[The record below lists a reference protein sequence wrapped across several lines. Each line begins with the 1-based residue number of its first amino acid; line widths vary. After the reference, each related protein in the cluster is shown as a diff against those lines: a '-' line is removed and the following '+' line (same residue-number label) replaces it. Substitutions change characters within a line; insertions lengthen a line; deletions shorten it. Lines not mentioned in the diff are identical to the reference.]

1 MPGLGVLT
9 RVGWEPNTDKAGNSC
24 SKPYLT
30 CHYFLSITN
39 ITQNGTNSF
48 TVWALRIFTDP
59 LQELHF
65 EEKECIR
72 QEDRAKFN
80 LNRRDDAC
88 ICATGGGLW
97 WLPAVQCSAHL
108 FHHILQERWNK
119 IRTSESMNEKQLD
132 APAHFSVLT
141 SQYTVLKNI

>member
-72 QEDRAKFN
+72 QEQDRAKFN
-80 LNRRDDAC
+80 FNSRDDAC
-88 ICATGGGLW
+88 ILCNRRLW
-97 WLPAVQCSAHL
+97 WLPAARCSAHL
-108 FHHILQERWNK
+108 FHHILQERRNK

-132 APAHFSVLT
+132 APAHFSVHG
-141 SQYTVLKNI
+141 SKKYIR